1 MITGKQIRAGRV
13 FIDWLADDLAKAVGV
28 SRVAIQ
34 NYERG
39 MTRPKADVADRIVAA
54 FAQEGI
60 EFIEN
65 EGVRRRP
72 EEIRIMQGVADFVEF
87 HDIIY
92 NYALKHDDEICIS
105 GSDSRLYDK
114 YRPNP
119 EAHRKRM
126 AELAQERGKKFVRIL
141 LKEGDSR
148 FLGSDYATFRWQ
160 PPELFSPTTLYTFG
174 DYLALI
180 SFYHKPAPH
189 IILIHSKTYADAY
202 KLAFEATW
210 RNAKEPS
217 DDQLGN

>member
-1 MITGKQIRAGRV
+1 MITGKQIRAARV
-13 FIDWLADDLAKAVGV
+13 FTDWHADDLAKAVGC

-39 MTRPKADVADRIVAA
+39 LTRPKPDIADRIVGI
-54 FAQEGI
+54 FAHEGI
-60 EFIEN
+60 EFTEN
-65 EGVRRRP
+65 EGIRRRP

-92 NYALKHDDEICIS
+92 HYAQKHNDEICIS

-119 EAHRKRM
+119 EMHRKRM
-126 AELAQERGKKFVRIL
+126 AELAIERGQKFVRIL
-141 LKEGDSR
+141 LKEDDTR
-148 FLGSDYATFRWQ
+148 FLGSEYALFRWQ
-160 PPELFSPTTLYTFG
+160 PPELFSPTTLHTFG

-189 IILIHSKTYADAY
+189 IILIHSKPYADAY
-202 KLAFEATW
+202 KLAFEAAW
-210 RNAKEPS
+210 RNAKEPPH
-217 DDQLGN
+217 G

>member
-1 MITGKQIRAGRV
+1 MLTGKQIRAARV
-13 FIDWLADDLAKAVGV
+13 FADWQAQDLAKEVGC

-39 MTRPKADVADRIVAA
+39 VTRVKPDTSDKIVSA
-54 FAQEGI
+54 FAKEGI
-60 EFIEN
+60 EFTEN
-65 EGVRRRP
+65 EGIRRRP
-72 EEIRIMQGVADFVEF
+72 EEIRIMKGVADFVEF

-92 NYALKHDDEICIS
+92 HYAQKNDGEICIS

-126 AELAQERGKKFVRIL
+126 AELAKDRGKKFVRIL
-141 LKEGDSR
+141 LKEGDAR
-148 FLGSDYATFRWQ
+148 FVGSEYATFRWQ

-210 RNAKEPS
+210 RNAQEPP
-217 DDQLGN
+217 NE

>member
-1 MITGKQIRAGRV
+1 MLTGKQIRAARV
-13 FIDWLADDLAKAVGV
+13 FIDWQAKDLAKAVGC

-39 MTRPKADVADRIVAA
+39 LTRPKPEMSDKIVSA

-60 EFIEN
+60 EFTEN
-65 EGVRRRP
+65 EGVRRQP
-72 EEIRIMQGVADFVEF
+72 EGIRTMQGIADFVEF

-92 NYALKHDDEICIS
+92 HYAQKHKGEICIS
-105 GSDSRLYDK
+105 GSVSGLYDK

-126 AELAQERGKKFVRIL
+126 AELAAERGEKFVRIL
-141 LKEGDSR
+141 TKEGDAR
-148 FLGSDYATFRWQ
+148 FVASNYAKYKWQ
-160 PPELFSPTTLYTFG
+160 PPELFSPTTIYTFG

-189 IILIHSKTYADAY
+189 IILIHSKPYADAY
-202 KLAFEATW
+202 KLAFEAAW
-210 RNAKEPS
+210 RNAQEPS
-217 DDQLGN
+217 NA